1 MLFVSRATQQR
12 LLPPQQ
18 LEHCALQRLN
28 VLHRT
33 QLLHALGR
41 DLLRQLEQRFAPPFK
56 SAFISTFKSAF
67 KPTFISTFK
76 LTFKSAFK
84 PTLHPSLTPQTLSD
98 GFLFYWRC

>member
-1 MLFVSRATQQR
+1 MFFVSRATQQR

-41 DLLRQLEQRFAPPFK
+41 DLLRQLEQRFDPPFK
-56 SAFISTFKSAF
+56 SAFKPTFTSAFISTFKSTF
-67 KPTFISTFK
+67 KPSLKPTFIS
-76 LTFKSAFK
+76 
-84 PTLHPSLTPQTLSD
+84 TLHPSLTPQALGD
-98 GFLFYWRC
+98 GFLFYW